1 MKLNEENLSFSIDGR
16 LLSELGEKL
25 VTKNYLALSEL
36 IKNSYD
42 ADSAFVEITL
52 ENVKE
57 ISSASKITIR
67 DEGEGMSWDDLKNNW
82 MRISTS
88 NKERFPITEKY
99 GRNKTGSKGI
109 GRFACQ
115 KLADSIQL
123 ETTKLISNNIYEVTN
138 ITVKWAD
145 FKTDTELV
153 NVSFK
158 ATHYLVTDDTLQ
170 TGTIITLFNLKEKW
184 NQFSYKGLLK
194 ELASLS
200 LSTPMKRDEFVED
213 PGFEIRVVS
222 NEFGTGDNLHLNDEI
237 LNGSWGRLKATVLDD
252 GEIEL
257 HLNAKILGKRNYQL
271 SKNYKNLAG
280 ISFDIAYFPDKTMY
294 LRRPDIIPLKVIRPI
309 REVHAGIK
317 IYSEGFRVYPYGQ
330 AGDDW
335 LSLDKDVGRRKAKI
349 DNIELSYIAE
359 SYGLDPKRTM
369 LDLFPNK
376 MLIGSVQIDSNSSS
390 TKFLTKLNREGFVEN
405 QAFEDLKEALRA
417 AIEWMTI
424 QFSTFKLLHAEE
436 EAERVRSDFDR
447 IISNKKES
455 EKEINREI
463 RVSEA
468 FKIIRNALSNEKK
481 SNKEIRKEESKDEN
495 FVKATELLS
504 TEFSVNEKEL
514 NLLRSIASTGPLF
527 FVFAHEFRGL
537 TSKLDTNA
545 GSIEQWAQD
554 NNDKGVDINWLLE
567 IAASMR
573 KTRENFVSLEKLIG
587 IFSSTHKIEQKQIRV
602 SDAINSVCD
611 GFSFI
616 TNAYGIE
623 VKKEIEN
630 QFLKTS
636 LMPEASFYSILV
648 NLLSNAIKAVLA
660 CKSNEKRI
668 IEIIAKRE
676 SNLVLSISD
685 NGIGLDESLWEDV
698 FRPLVTD
705 PTGEIYRQLEDT
717 TNVDDLAVLGKGT
730 GLGLN
735 IVKGMVSQSKG
746 KIRFI
751 EPTQGWATTVKVQLP

>member
-1 MKLNEENLSFSIDGR
+1 MNIIEEDLNFSIDGR

-42 ADSAFVEITL
+42 ADSAFVEIIL
-52 ENVKE
+52 ENVKDITSE
-57 ISSASKITIR
+57 SKIIIQ
-67 DEGEGMSWDDLKNNW
+67 DEGEGMSWDDFKNNW

-88 NKERFPITEKY
+88 NKERHPITGKY
-99 GRNKTGSKGI
+99 ARNKTGSKGI

-115 KLADSIQL
+115 KLSDTINV
-123 ETTKLISNNIYEVTN
+123 ETTKLISPNTFEITS
-138 ITVKWAD
+138 ITVKWRD
-145 FKTDTELV
+145 FKAESDLI

-158 ATHYLVTDDTLQ
+158 ASHYLVTDQQLQ
-170 TGTIITLFNLKEKW
+170 TGTKITLLDLKEKW
-184 NQFSYKGLLK
+184 NQLSYKGLLK

-200 LSTPMKRDEFVED
+200 LTTPIKREGFEED
-213 PGFEIRVVS
+213 PGFEIKVIS
-222 NEFGTGDNLHLNDEI
+222 NEFGSGENLHLNDEI
-237 LNGSWGRLKATVLDD
+237 LNGSWGRLNATVSDS

-257 HLNAKILGKRNYQL
+257 VLDAKTLGRKTYQL
-271 SKNYKNLAG
+271 TKNYPNLAN
-280 ISFDIAYFPDKTMY
+280 ITFDISYFPDRTSY
-294 LRRPDIIPLKVIRPI
+294 LRRPDIVPLKVIRPI

-349 DNIELSYIAE
+349 DSDELSYIAE

-376 MLIGSVQIDSNSSS
+376 MLIGSVKIDANHS

-405 QAFEDLKEALRA
+405 KAFEDLKEALRA

-424 QFSTFKLLHAEE
+424 QFSSFKLLYADE
-436 EAERVRSDFDR
+436 EAEKIRNDFDK
-447 IISNKKES
+447 ILADIQPL
-455 EKEINREI
+455 EKNINREV

-468 FKIIRNALSNEKK
+468 FKIIRNAVNYERKSDKPASLSQDQTLE
-481 SNKEIRKEESKDEN
+481 
-495 FVKATELLS
+495 KATRLLS

-514 NLLRSIASTGPLF
+514 SLLRSIASSGPLF

-537 TSKLDTNA
+537 VSKLDTNA
-545 GSIEQWAQD
+545 GSIEQWIE
-554 NNDKGVDINWLLE
+554 NNKSSNVDFTWLSE
-567 IAASMR
+567 IADSMR
-573 KTRENFVSLEKLIG
+573 QTREDFVSLEKLIG

-602 SDAINSVCD
+602 LDAINSVCD

-616 TNAYGIE
+616 TKAYGIQV
-623 VKKEIEN
+623 VKKIEN
-630 QFLKTS
+630 QFIKTD

-660 CKSNEKRI
+660 SKNSGKRI
-668 IEIIAKRE
+668 IEITAGRDP
-676 SNLVLSISD
+676 NLIISVSD
-685 NGIGLDESLWEDV
+685 NGVGLDKSLWEDV
-698 FRPLVTD
+698 FKPLVTD
-705 PTGEIYRQLEDT
+705 PTGEIYRQLEST

-735 IVKGMVSQSKG
+735 IVKSMVSQSKG
-746 KIRFI
+746 KINFI
-751 EPTQGWATTVKVQLP
+751 EPENNWATTVKVLLP

>member
-1 MKLNEENLSFSIDGR
+1 MNKIEEDLSFSIDGR

-42 ADSAFVEITL
+42 ADSAFVEIIL
-52 ENVKE
+52 ENVKD
-57 ISSASKITIR
+57 ITSKSKIIIR
-67 DEGEGMSWDDLKNNW
+67 DEGEGMSWDDFKNNW

-88 NKERFPITEKY
+88 NKERHPVTEKY
-99 GRNKTGSKGI
+99 ARNKTGSKGI

-115 KLADSIQL
+115 KLSDTINV
-123 ETTKLISNNIYEVTN
+123 ETTKLIAPNIFEITS
-138 ITVKWAD
+138 ITVKWRD
-145 FKTDTELV
+145 FKAESDLI

-158 ATHYLVTDDTLQ
+158 ASHYLVTDKKLQ
-170 TGTIITLFNLKEKW
+170 TGTKITLLDLKEKW
-184 NQFSYKGLLK
+184 SQFSYKGLLK

-200 LSTPMKRDEFVED
+200 LTTPIKREGFEED
-213 PGFEIRVVS
+213 PGFEIKVIS
-222 NEFGTGDNLHLNDEI
+222 NEFGTGENLHLNDEI
-237 LNGSWGRLKATVLDD
+237 LNGSWGRLNATVTDN

-257 HLNAKILGKRNYQL
+257 MLDAKILGKRTYQL
-271 SKNYKNLAG
+271 TKNYPNLAK
-280 ISFDIAYFPDKTMY
+280 ITFDISYFPDRTSY
-294 LRRPDIIPLKVIRPI
+294 LRRPDIVPLKVIRPI

-349 DNIELSYIAE
+349 DSDELSYIAE

-376 MLIGSVQIDSNSSS
+376 MLIGSVKIDANHS

-424 QFSTFKLLHAEE
+424 QFSSFKLLYADE
-436 EAERVRSDFDR
+436 EAEKIRNDFDK
-447 IISNKKES
+447 ILADIQPL
-455 EKEINREI
+455 EKNINREA

-468 FKIIRNALSNEKK
+468 FKIIRNAVNHDRK
-481 SNKEIRKEESKDEN
+481 SDKQANLPQDETLE
-495 FVKATELLS
+495 KATKLLS

-514 NLLRSIASTGPLF
+514 ALLRSIASSGPLF

-537 TSKLDTNA
+537 VSKLDTNA
-545 GSIEQWAQD
+545 GSIEQWIE
-554 NNDKGVDINWLLE
+554 NNKISNVDFAWLKE
-567 IAASMR
+567 IADSMR
-573 KTRENFVSLEKLIG
+573 QTREDFVSLEKLIG

-602 SDAINSVCD
+602 LDAINSVCD

-616 TNAYGIE
+616 TKAYGIQ
-623 VKKEIEN
+623 VIKKVES
-630 QFLKTS
+630 QFIKTE

-660 CKSNEKRI
+660 SKNSGKRT
-668 IEIIAKRE
+668 IEITAERNSGLII
-676 SNLVLSISD
+676 SVSD
-685 NGIGLDESLWEDV
+685 NGVGLDKSLWEDV
-698 FRPLVTD
+698 FKPLVTD
-705 PTGEIYRQLEDT
+705 PTGEIYRQLEST

-735 IVKGMVSQSKG
+735 IVKSMVSQSKG
-746 KIRFI
+746 KINFI
-751 EPTQGWATTVKVQLP
+751 EPENNWATTVKVQLP

>member
-1 MKLNEENLSFSIDGR
+1 MTIEVENLTFSIDGR

-42 ADSAFVEITL
+42 ADSAFVEISL

-57 ISSASKITIR
+57 ISGLSKIIIK
-67 DEGEGMSWDDLKNNW
+67 DEGEGMSWDDFKNNW
-82 MRISTS
+82 MRVSTS
-88 NKERFPITEKY
+88 NKERFPISTKY
-99 GRNKTGSKGI
+99 ARNKTGSKGI

-115 KLADSIQL
+115 KLADSIHL
-123 ETTKLISNNIYEVTN
+123 ETIKLISDNIFEVTS
-138 ITVKWAD
+138 ILVKWDD
-145 FKTDTELV
+145 FKTETELV

-158 ATHYLVTDDTLQ
+158 ATHYRVTDKVLQ
-170 TGTIITLFNLKEKW
+170 TGTTITLLNLKEKW
-184 NQFSYKGLLK
+184 NQLSFKGLLK

-200 LSTPMKRDEFVED
+200 LSSPIKREDFVED
-213 PGFEIRVVS
+213 PGFEIRVLS
-222 NEFGTGDNLHLNDEI
+222 NEFGSDENLHLNDEI
-237 LNGSWGRLKATVLDD
+237 LNGSWGRMDAKVLNN

-257 HLNAKILGKRNYQL
+257 NLEAKILGKRSYQL
-271 SKNYKNLAG
+271 SKKYTNLAG
-280 ISFDIAYFPDKTMY
+280 ISFDIAYFPDKTSY

-309 REVHAGIK
+309 REIHAGIK

-349 DNIELSYIAE
+349 DNNELSYIAE

-376 MLIGSVQIDSNSSS
+376 MLIGSVQIDANNN

-424 QFSTFKLLHAEE
+424 QFSSFKLLHADQ
-436 EAERVRSDFDR
+436 EAEKVRIDFDK
-447 IISNKKES
+447 ILTEINPD
-455 EKEINREI
+455 EKEINREV

-468 FKIIRNALSNEKK
+468 FKIIRNAANYERQTDKP
-481 SNKEIRKEESKDEN
+481 KESSKDES
-495 FVKATELLS
+495 FAKATELLS

-537 TSKLDTNA
+537 ISKLDTNA
-545 GSIEQWAQD
+545 GSIEQWIQSNISTNID
-554 NNDKGVDINWLLE
+554 TTWLME
-567 IAASMR
+567 IASSMR
-573 KTRENFVSLEKLIG
+573 QTREDFVSLEKLIG

-616 TNAYGIE
+616 TKAYGIE
-623 VKKEIEN
+623 IIKKIDG
-630 QFLKTS
+630 QFLKTN

-648 NLLSNAIKAVLA
+648 NLLSNSIKAVLA
-660 CKSNEKRI
+660 CKNNKKRS
-668 IEIIAKRE
+668 IEITAERD
-676 SNLVLSISD
+676 SYLLLTVSD
-685 NGIGLDESLWEDV
+685 NGIGLDESLWDDV

-705 PTGEIYRQLEDT
+705 PTGEIYRQLEST

-746 KIRFI
+746 KISFI
-751 EPTQGWATTVKVQLP
+751 EPKDGWATTVNIQLP

>member
-1 MKLNEENLSFSIDGR
+1 MNIIEEDLNFSIDGR

-42 ADSAFVEITL
+42 ADSAFVEIIL
-52 ENVKE
+52 KNVKDITSE
-57 ISSASKITIR
+57 SKIIIQ
-67 DEGEGMSWDDLKNNW
+67 DEGEGMSWDDFKNNW

-88 NKERFPITEKY
+88 NKERNPITDKY
-99 GRNKTGSKGI
+99 ARNKTGSKGI

-115 KLADSIQL
+115 KLSDTINV
-123 ETTKLISNNIYEVTN
+123 ETTKLISPNTYEITS
-138 ITVKWAD
+138 ITVKWRD
-145 FKTDTELV
+145 FKAESELI

-158 ATHYLVTDDTLQ
+158 ASHYLVTDKKLQ
-170 TGTIITLFNLKEKW
+170 TGTKITLLDLKEKW
-184 NQFSYKGLLK
+184 NQLSYRGLLK

-200 LSTPMKRDEFVED
+200 LTTPIKREGFEED
-213 PGFEIRVVS
+213 PGFEIKVIS
-222 NEFGTGDNLHLNDEI
+222 DEFGTGEDLHLNDEI
-237 LNGSWGRLKATVLDD
+237 LNGSWGRLNATVTDS

-257 HLNAKILGKRNYQL
+257 VLDAKTLGRKTYQL
-271 SKNYKNLAG
+271 TKNYPNLAN
-280 ISFDIAYFPDKTMY
+280 ITFDISYFPDRTGY
-294 LRRPDIIPLKVIRPI
+294 LRRPDIVPLKIIRPI

-349 DNIELSYIAE
+349 DSDELSYIAE

-376 MLIGSVQIDSNSSS
+376 MLIGSVKIDANHS

-405 QAFEDLKEALRA
+405 KAFEDLKEALRA

-424 QFSTFKLLHAEE
+424 QFSSFKLLYADE
-436 EAERVRSDFDR
+436 EAEKIRNDFDK
-447 IISNKKES
+447 ILADIQPL
-455 EKEINREI
+455 EKNINREV

-468 FKIIRNALSNEKK
+468 FKIIRNAVNYERK
-481 SNKEIRKEESKDEN
+481 SDKPASISQDETLE
-495 FVKATELLS
+495 KATKLLS

-514 NLLRSIASTGPLF
+514 SLLRSIASSGPLF

-537 TSKLDTNA
+537 VSKLDTNA
-545 GSIEQWAQD
+545 GSIEQWIE
-554 NNDKGVDINWLLE
+554 NNKSSNVDFTWLSE
-567 IAASMR
+567 IADSMR
-573 KTRENFVSLEKLIG
+573 QTREDFISLEKLIG

-602 SDAINSVCD
+602 LDAINSVCD

-616 TNAYGIE
+616 TKAYGIQV
-623 VKKEIEN
+623 VKKVEA
-630 QFLKTS
+630 QFIKTD

-660 CKSNEKRI
+660 SKNSGKRI
-668 IEIIAKRE
+668 IEITAKRDP
-676 SNLVLSISD
+676 SLIISVSD
-685 NGIGLDESLWEDV
+685 NGVGLDKSLWEDV
-698 FRPLVTD
+698 FKPLVTD
-705 PTGEIYRQLEDT
+705 PTGEIYRQLEST
-717 TNVDDLAVLGKGT
+717 TNIDDLAVLGKGT

-735 IVKGMVSQSKG
+735 IVKSMVSQSKG
-746 KIRFI
+746 KINFI
-751 EPTQGWATTVKVQLP
+751 EPENNWATTVKVLLP

>member
-1 MKLNEENLSFSIDGR
+1 MIIEEDLSFSVDGR

-52 ENVKE
+52 ENVKD
-57 ISSASKITIR
+57 ISHISKIIIR
-67 DEGEGMSWDDLKNNW
+67 DEGEGMSWDDFKNNW

-88 NKERFPITEKY
+88 NKERYPITEKY
-99 GRNKTGSKGI
+99 ARNKTGSKGI

-115 KLADSIQL
+115 KLSDTIHL
-123 ETTKLISNNIYEVTN
+123 ETTKLISPTTFEVTS
-138 ITVKWAD
+138 ITIKWGD
-145 FKTDTELV
+145 FKTESELV
-153 NVSFK
+153 KVSFK
-158 ATHYLVTDDTLQ
+158 ASHYLVTDQQLQ
-170 TGTIITLFNLKEKW
+170 TGTKITLSDLKEKW

-200 LSTPMKRDEFVED
+200 LSTPIKREGFIED
-213 PGFEIRVVS
+213 PGFEIRVLS
-222 NEFGTGDNLHLNDEI
+222 DEFGSGDNLHLNDEI
-237 LNGSWGRLKATVLDD
+237 LNGSWGRLNANVTSE

-257 HLNAKILGKRNYQL
+257 ILEAKTLGKRTYQL
-271 SKNYKNLAG
+271 SKRYPDLAN
-280 ISFDIAYFPDKTMY
+280 ITFDIAYFPDRTSY

-349 DNIELSYIAE
+349 DNEELSYIAE

-376 MLIGSVQIDSNSSS
+376 MLIGSVQIDANNSS

-405 QAFEDLKEALRA
+405 KAFEDLKEALRA

-424 QFSTFKLLHAEE
+424 QFSSFKLLYADE
-436 EAERVRSDFDR
+436 EAERIRTDFDKVLAD
-447 IISNKKES
+447 IQPLD
-455 EKEINREI
+455 KEINREI

-468 FKIIRNALSNEKK
+468 FKIIRNAVNYE
-481 SNKEIRKEESKDEN
+481 RKPNTPLPLPQDQTIA
-495 FVKATELLS
+495 KATELLS

-514 NLLRSIASTGPLF
+514 NLLRSIASAGPLF

-537 TSKLDTNA
+537 VSKLDTNA
-545 GSIEQWAQD
+545 GSIEQWIV
-554 NNDKGVDINWLLE
+554 NNKKANIDIDWLAE
-567 IAASMR
+567 IASSMR
-573 KTRENFVSLEKLIG
+573 QTREDFVSLEKLIG

-602 SDAINSVCD
+602 FDAINSVCD

-616 TNAYGIE
+616 TKSYGIQI
-623 VKKEIEN
+623 VKKIDN

-660 CKSNEKRI
+660 SKNSGKRM
-668 IEIIAKRE
+668 IEVIAKRE
-676 SNLVLSISD
+676 NNLIISISD
-685 NGIGLDESLWEDV
+685 NGVGLDASLWDDV

-705 PTGEIYRQLEDT
+705 PTGEIYRQLEST
-717 TNVDDLAVLGKGT
+717 ANIDDLAVLGKGT

-735 IVKGMVSQSKG
+735 IVKSMVSQNKG
-746 KIRFI
+746 KVNFI
-751 EPTQGWATTVKVQLP
+751 EPGDSWATTVKVQLP